1 MAMSESGGDSDT
13 GETHFQHTGGA
24 NPVSLRST
32 APSRGR
38 GENVGRFEC
47 IDPSFLWKEVPAGRR
62 LGAQSGVKKERLKST
77 IYESTLSTADAV
89 PLPQEGRL
97 RGAALRVDVYKGRC
111 PKVVSSHQPLKTTH
125 PCFQTTGFNG
135 FRRFK
140 GFRWRLRRIL
150 DDGIPVSSAF
160 PSRGRCPE
168 GADRAQAV

>member
-1 MAMSESGGDSDT
+1 MSESGGDSDT

-38 GENVGRFEC
+38 GENVGRFKC

-77 IYESTLSTADAV
+77 IYESTLSTVDAV
-89 PLPQEGRL
+89 PLPRWGRL
-97 RGAALRVDVYKGRC
+97 RGATLCADFCKRRC
-111 PKVVSSHQPLKTTH
+111 PKVVSSHQPLETTH
-125 PCFQTTGFNG
+125 PCFQATGFSG

-168 GADRAQAV
+168 GADRAQAA

>member
-1 MAMSESGGDSDT
+1 MSESGGDSDT
-13 GETHFQHTGGA
+13 GETHFQHTGE
-24 NPVSLRST
+24 PT
-32 APSRGR
+32 PSRYAGQPLPEEGAR
-38 GENVGRFEC
+38 MWDVSSVS
-47 IDPSFLWKEVPAGRR
+47 IPPSFGRR
-62 LGAQSGVKKERLKST
+62 CPQGGVRGAEWSKKERLKST
-77 IYESTLSTADAV
+77 IYENTLSTSDAV